1 MKFKKPLKI
10 TSRTSSVTNGFVQ
23 AIIPSVEPSEDE
35 VVEALSI
42 LGIDRGDMTCAYCGQ
57 PSTDWDHLR
66 PLVRNKRPTGYVNE
80 LRNLVPSC
88 GPCNQSKSG
97 RDWRE
102 WITGDAQGSPKSR
115 AIPDL
120 ERRVARLQ
128 RYEAWGAV
136 EPLPLRD
143 LAGSQAWDQH
153 WKNLADIEE
162 RMYQAQH
169 HADLLKQKIKNSL
182 SDNRAKT
189 L

>member
-35 VVEALSI
+35 VVEALNI
-42 LGIDRGDMTCAYCGQ
+42 LGIDPNNMTCAYCAR

-66 PLVRNKRPTGYVNE
+66 PLVRNKRPTGYINE

-97 RDWRE
+97 RNWWE
-102 WITGDAQGSPKSR
+102 WMISDAKGSPKSR
-115 AIPDL
+115 AIRDL
-120 ERRVARLQ
+120 DVRVARLQ
-128 RYEAWGAV
+128 RFEAWGAV
-136 EPLPLRD
+136 EPLPLRE
-143 LAGSQAWDQH
+143 LVGSQVWDLH

-162 RMYQAQH
+162 RMYQAQR
-169 HADLLKQKIKNSL
+169 HADQLKQKIEMSL
-182 SDNRAKT
+182 REKGGCAP
-189 L
+189 